1 MTQFFSQGRLLLG
14 SVMLVLATVA
24 TVAGAQ
30 EAVIR
35 KNITERFPKLP
46 RIDEVTKAPM
56 AGLYEIRV
64 GTEVFYTDEQ
74 GNYLL
79 DGQLIDTKSGI
90 NLTEARIEKLTA
102 IDFAT
107 LPLRDAIVWKQ
118 GSGARKVAVFAD
130 PNCGYCKKLEQDLQQ
145 VKDVTTYTFLVS
157 MLGEDS
163 VTKSR
168 NIWCAK
174 DKVQVWRN
182 WMLENTP
189 PPRSMGKC
197 DASALERNAA
207 LQRKHRINGTPA
219 MIFENDKRV
228 PGAVPLAQI
237 EKLLA
242 AAAAQK

>member
-1 MTQFFSQGRLLLG
+1 MTQFFSKVRLLLG
-14 SVMLVLATVA
+14 AVMMVLA

-35 KNITERFPKLP
+35 KSITERFPKLP
-46 RIDEVTKAPM
+46 RIEEVTKTPM

-64 GTEVFYTDEQ
+64 GTDIFYTDEQ

-79 DGQLIDTKSGI
+79 DGQLIDTKSGT

-107 LPLRDAIVWKQ
+107 LPFKDAVVWKQ

-145 VKDVTTYTFLVS
+145 VKDVTIYTFLVG

-189 PPRSMGKC
+189 PPRSMGSC

-219 MIFENDKRV
+219 MIFENNRRV
-228 PGAVPLAQI
+228 PGALPLAQI